1 MCENKEV
8 LNLVYSNNLD
18 VIEYLDL
25 FLEIYNKSP
34 NKEELRYLV
43 LNNFLFNFNEDD
55 FIDLSEVTNKKSSDV
70 LKKLPEFIFDF
81 DDEHLES
88 IIFKFNSIYFTS
100 YSHYVPSN
108 NCFPFQYLLD
118 SKYSSDF
125 KSISKILDYIFQAQ
139 DSLLSY
145 RSSINNQNF
154 LKDNYGRHNI
164 LTHLLYIK
172 TLAPSNR
179 LFNPKEKSLIVLL
192 FLLYTN
198 KKEYKSL
205 KKEILLNMPIEIFD
219 YLNQSLKDIKS
230 NNKLFNSIM
239 RKINKNII
247 KYKSKTKNNKLEFYK
262 NCFKL
267 NIYFQRI

>member
-1 MCENKEV
+1 MHENKEV

-43 LNNFLFNFNEDD
+43 LNNFLFNFDEAD
-55 FIDLSEVTNKKSSDV
+55 FIDLSEDTNKKSVDV

-118 SKYSSDF
+118 SKYSNDF

-230 NNKLFNSIM
+230 NNKSFNSIM

>member
-1 MCENKEV
+1 MIENKAV
-8 LNLVYSNNLD
+8 LDLIYSNNLD
-18 VIEYLDL
+18 VIEYLDI
-25 FLEIYNKSP
+25 FLKAYEKSSD
-34 NKEELRYLV
+34 KEELRSLV

-55 FIDLSEVTNKKSSDV
+55 FIELSEDSNEKSV
-70 LKKLPEFIFDF
+70 EILKNLPEFIFDF

-118 SKYSSDF
+118 KKYSNDF
-125 KSISKILDYIFQAQ
+125 QSISKILDYIFQAQ

-154 LKDNYGRHNI
+154 LKDNYGKHNI
-164 LTHLLYIK
+164 LTHLFYIK
-172 TLAPSNR
+172 TLAPSSR
-179 LFNPKEKSLIVLL
+179 VFNPKEKSLVVLM

-198 KKEYKSL
+198 KKEYNRL
-205 KKEILLNMPIEIFD
+205 KKDILLTMPIEIFD

-230 NNKLFNSIM
+230 NNKSFNSIM

-267 NIYFQRI
+267 NIYFQKI